1 MYSIPDIADVT
12 TEQFDRTIKTNIY
25 GTFWMTKFAVPHIP
39 KGGSIIVTASQVRH
53 PLFHFAATLVKG
65 GLPGQLLIGHCSV
78 VSGWIWMLLACMGS
92 ADRAL
97 GRVRRATYAA

>member
-39 KGGSIIVTASQVRH
+39 KGGSIIVTASQVRFVILGELPYSFCDSH
-53 PLFHFAATLVKG
+53 TPIGPASSGVATR
-65 GLPGQLLIGHCSV
+65 
-78 VSGWIWMLLACMGS
+78 CMGWC
-92 ADRAL
+92 
-97 GRVRRATYAA
+97 

>member
-39 KGGSIIVTASQVRH
+39 KGGSIIVTASQVRTA
-53 PLFHFAATLVKG
+53 FQG
-65 GLPGQLLIGHCSV
+65 V
-78 VSGWIWMLLACMGS
+78 VAH
-92 ADRAL
+92 RAL
-97 GRVRRATYAA
+97 RAWMPWSLTKSSTVDIPNNHMLTL

>member
-39 KGGSIIVTASQVRH
+39 KGGSIIVTASQVRFVIH
-53 PLFHFAATLVKG
+53 VELPCSSCDSHTSLV
-65 GLPGQLLIGHCSV
+65 PAS
-78 VSGWIWMLLACMGS
+78 SGVDTSC
-92 ADRAL
+92 
-97 GRVRRATYAA
+97 VEYC